1 MTPDILNPDILK
13 FVHRIQIQT
22 AHLSHGILSGAYRS
36 AFRGTGLEFF
46 DTREYLPGDEVRH
59 IDWNQSSRTNRLY
72 VKTYREERHLDIILA
87 IDISASERFGTR
99 QQLKSQLMAE
109 IGGILAFAT
118 LRNNDKVGLILYTDT
133 VEKYIPPR
141 QSFRNALRIIR
152 EMLLHQ
158 PQGKG
163 TDTANALRFLG
174 KVLTKPGVCFL
185 MSDFLCPDFSKEA
198 ALLARRHDLIGVA
211 ITDRGETN
219 MPLMP
224 LAAIQDLET
233 GQDAIVSIPNQSIQK
248 KLYDYGQE
256 RLLESKKLLL
266 SSGADFIQFETDKPY
281 LPLLQNFLK
290 RRSKKV
296 L

>member
-1 MTPDILNPDILK
+1 MKPEAMTPDILQ

-87 IDISASERFGTR
+87 LDISASERFGTR

-109 IGGILAFAT
+109 IGAVLAFAT
-118 LRNNDKVGLILYTDT
+118 LRNNDKVGLVLFSDT

-141 QSFRNALRIIR
+141 QSFRNVLRIIR
-152 EMLLHQ
+152 EMLLHK
-158 PQGKG
+158 PAGKG

-174 KVLTKPGVCFL
+174 QVLTKPGVCFL
-185 MSDFLCPDFSKEA
+185 ISDFLCPDFSKEA
-198 ALLARRHDLIGVA
+198 ALLARRHDLIGLA
-211 ITDRGETN
+211 ITDPAEKSL
-219 MPLMP
+219 PLMP
-224 LAAIQDLET
+224 LAAVQDLET
-233 GQDAIVSIPNQSIQK
+233 GQNAMVSIPNAST
-248 KLYDYGQE
+248 QE
-256 RLLESKKLLL
+256 LLRQYSQDRLLENKQLMHR
-266 SSGADFIQFETDKPY
+266 SGADFVEFETDKPY
-281 LPLLQNFLK
+281 LPVLQNFFK
-290 RRSKKV
+290 RRSGKM
-296 L
+296 